1 MCGINGIIHK
11 NLKPNMS
18 DLYRMNFSINHR
30 GPDDSG
36 TFAFENIILGH
47 VRLAILDLSP
57 KGKQPMSC
65 DERYWITFNGE
76 IYNFKDIKE
85 DLKKLGHKFFSKT
98 DTEVILKAYAQWG
111 ESCFHKFNG
120 MWSLAILDT
129 KKRELILS
137 RDRYGVKP
145 LYYFSNGGKF
155 IFSSEIKGIYVANSD
170 VQLDPDKTLY
180 SERELSQRF
189 STRYKNINILPPGHI
204 IKVNLKSL
212 DVSKYRWWKCL
223 DHIPKVET
231 NYRKAKEELKS
242 LLSEAIKIRLT
253 SDVKIATSLSGGV
266 DSGIIFSELNKQ
278 FSDTKID
285 LNPYIFKENNIC
297 FDNALELSNL
307 YKRDPYIIEGVTYKP
322 EDFKKLY
329 GISES
334 PDSFFN
340 QIQIYKHQR
349 NNGLKVSIDGHGAD
363 ECLGGY
369 LQNLTNFVYDYQ
381 NNIVDTYMSIENA
394 YGQKR
399 LNQEVDG
406 LNFVKQVNKTK
417 INISTLKYQSFKE
430 INERKYN
437 QYYREYF
444 DAEEFN
450 LIPDFFLEDQK
461 ELENYGFGQRI
472 LIADASYGPL
482 QWLLNKWDKASM
494 ANSIEIR
501 SPFLDYN
508 FFQYALALPDSF
520 RVKDGKN
527 KAILRDAYSDILSP
541 SLINDKRKQGL
552 PSVKNSFNN
561 SYLEH
566 THEIYSNNDFL
577 NSKIWNGEK
586 ISTDFE
592 LAKNHNDI
600 GKVNQLDIFCRL
612 YEMNNAFEDIKKD
625 SFKKEANELNFI
637 NKPKNDY
644 NILN

>member
-1 MCGINGIIHK
+1 
-11 NLKPNMS
+11 MS

-577 NSKIWNGEK
+577 NSKIWNGGK

>member
-1 MCGINGIIHK
+1 
-11 NLKPNMS
+11 MS
-18 DLYRMNFSINHR
+18 DIYRMNFSINHR

-36 TFAFENIILGH
+36 AFAFENVILGH

-85 DLKKLGHKFFSKT
+85 DLKKLGHKFLSKT
-98 DTEVILKAYAQWG
+98 DTEVILKAYIQWG

-129 KKRELILS
+129 KKREVILS

-145 LYYFSNGGKF
+145 LYYYSNGGKF
-155 IFSSEIKGIYVANSD
+155 IFSSEIKGIYVTNSD
-170 VQLDPDKTLY
+170 VQLDQNKIAY
-180 SERELSQRF
+180 SEKDLSERF

-204 IKVNLKSL
+204 IKVDLKSL
-212 DVSKYRWWKCL
+212 AVSKYRWWKCL
-223 DHIPKVET
+223 DHIPKVST
-231 NYRKAKEELKS
+231 NYKKAKEDLKS

-266 DSGIIFSELNKQ
+266 DSGIIFSELNKK

-285 LNPYIFKENNIC
+285 LNPFIFKDNNIC

-307 YKRDPYIIEGVTYKP
+307 YKRDPYIIEDITYKP

-340 QIQIYKHQR
+340 QIQIYKHQK

-369 LQNLTNFVYDYQ
+369 LQNLTHFVYDYQ
-381 NNIVDTYMSIENA
+381 NNIVDSYMSIKNA
-394 YGQKR
+394 YGEKR

-406 LNFVKQVNKTK
+406 LNFVKQVSKTK

-430 INERKYN
+430 IN
-437 QYYREYF
+437 QYYSEYF
-444 DAEEFN
+444 DAEELN

-461 ELENYGFGQRI
+461 ELEEFGLGQRI
-472 LIADASYGPL
+472 LISDASYGRF
-482 QWLLNKWDKASM
+482 QWLLNQWDKASM
-494 ANSIEIR
+494 ANSVEIR
-501 SPFLDYN
+501 SPFIDYN

-520 RVKDGKN
+520 RTKGGKN
-527 KAILRDAYSDILSP
+527 KAILRDAYEDILSP
-541 SLINDKRKQGL
+541 SLVSDKRKQGL
-552 PSVKNSFNN
+552 PSIKTSFNN

-566 THEIYSNNDFL
+566 THDIYSNSDFI
-577 NSKIWNGEK
+577 NSKIWNGKK

-592 LAKNHNDI
+592 LAKKQQVASKI
-600 GKVNQLDIFCRL
+600 GELDIFCRL

-625 SFKKEANELNFI
+625 TIKKQADESNFI
-637 NKPKNDY
+637 DKPENDY

>member
-1 MCGINGIIHK
+1 
-11 NLKPNMS
+11 
-18 DLYRMNFSINHR
+18 MNFSINHR

-577 NSKIWNGEK
+577 NSKIWNGGK